1 MNNEDINKKIN
12 KNNFFI
18 LKIDESFLKKK
29 NKKEMPKKW
38 TIKL

>member
-18 LKIDESFLKKK
+18 LKIDGSFLKKK
-29 NKKEMPKKW
+29 IKKQIPN
-38 TIKL
+38 I